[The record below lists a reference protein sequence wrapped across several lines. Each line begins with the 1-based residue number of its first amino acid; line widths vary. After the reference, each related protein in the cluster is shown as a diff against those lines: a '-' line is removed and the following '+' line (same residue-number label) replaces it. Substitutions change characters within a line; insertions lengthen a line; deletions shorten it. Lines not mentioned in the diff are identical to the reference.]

1 MPPAI
6 AAVAAGVA
14 AGFAA
19 SEVVVGIAVAIG
31 TVALQSSL
39 KPEMPGVE
47 ESVNES
53 QTLTTQPLQPH
64 RGVYG
69 ECVVS
74 GSIIG
79 YGKRKMGDKEA
90 HVVAVTLA
98 GHQIES
104 AELYEVNGKPKPSGT
119 TYTIM
124 RGDQTTANQTALQ
137 YCDGWTENHVGF
149 GRAYAVVTIPIDPEE
164 MPSGLQNI
172 TFKVKGKR
180 VYDPRKDTTVGGDGP
195 HRANDEAT
203 WEWSDNSI
211 LCAFDYQ
218 RFHGFRKLSLNK
230 FDLAHIMEQANICD
244 EMVSYTDSDGQQQTE
259 KRFTCNGSWTFDQSP
274 PKVLERIM
282 SSCGGKPYR
291 RGGKIYLQTASYHGM
306 AELTLT
312 ETDAAG
318 EINITPHRELKDRC
332 NLVRASLQD
341 PKKGYQPTDAP
352 VVTNSIY
359 VDRDGMELEDEL
371 QLNFT
376 NSATMAQRLMKYH
389 LERNRAGMR
398 IQFPCKAKGLL
409 AMAGKTVHVDL
420 PNEGIDKEFIVTD
433 WGFDADSKKVSL
445 VLEEESPALYSDS
458 LIPSEGNLT
467 PNTELP
473 DFTRPDAP
481 ESVSFVVDSVSTHR
495 QGYVTWSHPTPRAVT
510 EYRVLVRKDGDDI
523 VEYPVIARSGVQL
536 KQDINGLDAG
546 QYSIEVYARNRYD
559 RTSVP
564 ATISLTLNE
573 PSPPTSLGA
582 TAGNWEITLAPQLAG
597 IGLGTMFEFAYGT
610 PDNIIGRG
618 ASIVIPGLTPDTEHD
633 VYARTVNILGQSAM
647 RHETIRTT
655 KDTSQVDPII
665 DQYTSRLS
673 NVETDFQRFVDEDY
687 AELQQLV
694 NANAQ
699 EMQIRFGS
707 ELFAREESDAAIL
720 SGILQ
725 SAASRDE
732 MRRRVDYSMELIGAA
747 VDINYETGEITNR
760 AFSYTDERFVQA
772 QLRIDGVAGEVEAAV
787 ERISYA
793 EDQVETLNAELLLLP
808 GVIEQKATAIVADS
822 ISALEPAHAFNFFD
836 SAQGWSAVTGTVTPG
851 NNKISLTTGD
861 IENQTLSYNGSE
873 YPVVRLKVRRT
884 AGDGW
889 LGNIIVTFTDDSTQS
904 YQGIIEPVEQLDT
917 DVIRIVDFTAL
928 ESYHGNIKGL
938 RITLGQTTADEFDL
952 LSLSIDKPDAAL
964 QDLANIQAQVTEASS
979 QISALE
985 GQIQDRVTVTTYQEN
1000 AVTRSNVESVLNGLD
1015 SYASITATYQDIQNN
1030 GIVEKANDAALFL
1043 DGAEGTFTSFVSS
1056 LNEQLSEREGLVDQK
1071 FTSVEETLDAQ
1082 AGTITSQAFGIS
1094 TNREA
1099 AEDATIEELKNTL
1112 DYGLYRLGELDK
1124 DARFAM
1130 ALDQLQ
1136 IDVSDEGSLA
1146 KSIEQL
1152 NSFTQQAGEQ
1162 IEAQSTRLSQAETD
1176 INGYARAL
1184 QILSSRVG
1192 SSENFAQAQLYL
1204 NSQYNEQLQQ
1214 YEARAYVGV
1223 EQVQDGRAVITGIT
1237 IGGVTNAISVQ
1248 GDVYEFADTDGNPQL
1263 YYSTDD
1269 KTWLFG
1275 GSMVIGGTRVST
1287 PEDYQ
1292 RITDNNLI
1300 RPSAHWTPGTSGT
1313 QGPFTKNGTDDEN
1326 AVEYQTGPLGAV
1338 EAIWTTANGN
1348 DNGDGGWNIDVNIDP
1363 DKTYRNTVWMKQT
1376 GGNSQRLYLGCSQS
1390 NTKNL
1395 DGTSNGNPY
1404 HWSGNLPQLDKW
1416 YLVIG
1421 IIHPRSYTGNGS
1433 DLSGI
1438 YDPETGEKVTSITEF
1453 KNAGGDTQRQ
1463 RVYRYY
1469 VTNPNH
1475 KAQFARPRF
1484 EEVNGNEPTLG
1495 ALIGRIPQDG
1505 PQGPEGPQGP
1515 QGPQGV
1521 PGEPGEDGQV
1531 YYTWIRYADGASGQG
1546 ISNDPTG
1553 KLYMG
1558 LAYNKTSSTESNDP
1572 ADYTWTRFRGEDG
1585 TDGVQGPPGEDGQTT
1600 YTWIAYSDN
1609 ADGSGMYQVPNS
1621 NTKYIGIATNKTT
1634 ASESSN
1640 PSDYTWSR
1648 FRGEDGAQGPQ
1659 GPEGPA
1665 GNDGATGPGFFGARY
1680 DTINWNQGWS
1690 RFQALVG
1697 RNPIPGD
1704 IFVQTLTDGS
1714 DSSAR
1719 QRNATNSGWDQV
1731 ALLINGSMVA
1741 TGTIAGDKFIAGTEL
1756 NSPVIKSGR
1765 IELVGSNYM
1774 SIQTASAFGPNNLLE
1789 WKGPRNSYT
1798 YDETNK
1804 LVNFDGLTKA
1814 NALAYFSEDGDQ
1826 YFGGSITAGTLKNAM
1841 QNSSIGSPV
1850 DVVLGPFGSNGGII
1864 EIKNSIAISAFRD
1877 IPNGGQ
1883 PVGIGDPTAT
1893 LKLYRETSGGEV
1905 LVSSHT
1911 VQGSYRAYG
1920 GTIKYKEEWNLNGS
1934 FTFTDSLQ
1942 TAANRTYR
1950 LEVIHSVPTYDNTQR
1965 LSIISE
1971 EA

>member
-14 AGFAA
+14 AGVAA
-19 SEVVVGIAVAIG
+19 SSVVVGIAVAIG

-47 ESVNES
+47 ESVNEA

-69 ECVVS
+69 EGVVS

-90 HVVAVTLA
+90 HVVVVTLA

-124 RGDQTTANQTALQ
+124 RGDQTAANQTALQ

-244 EMVSYTDSDGQQQTE
+244 EMVSYTDSDGQQQSE

-312 ETDAAG
+312 DNDAAG
-318 EINITPHRELKDRC
+318 EIIITPHRELKDRC

-352 VVTNSIY
+352 VVKNEIY
-359 VDRDGMELEDEL
+359 IERDGMELEDEL

-433 WGFDADSKKVSL
+433 WGFDVGSKKVSL

-458 LIPSEGNLT
+458 LVPSEGNVT
-467 PNTELP
+467 PNTNLP

-481 ESVSFVVDSVSTHR
+481 ESISFVVDSVSTHR

-618 ASIVIPGLTPDTEHD
+618 ASIVIPGLTPDTEHN

-928 ESYHGNIKGL
+928 EIYHSNIKGL

-952 LSLSIDKPDAAL
+952 LSLSIGKPDAAL

-1099 AEDATIEELKNTL
+1099 AEDATIEELRNTL
-1112 DYGLYRLGELDK
+1112 DYGLYRLGDLDK

-1136 IDVSDEGSLA
+1136 IDVSDEG
-1146 KSIEQL
+1146 
-1152 NSFTQQAGEQ
+1152 
-1162 IEAQSTRLSQAETD
+1162 
-1176 INGYARAL
+1176 
-1184 QILSSRVG
+1184 
-1192 SSENFAQAQLYL
+1192 
-1204 NSQYNEQLQQ
+1204 
-1214 YEARAYVGV
+1214 
-1223 EQVQDGRAVITGIT
+1223 
-1237 IGGVTNAISVQ
+1237 
-1248 GDVYEFADTDGNPQL
+1248 
-1263 YYSTDD
+1263 
-1269 KTWLFG
+1269 
-1275 GSMVIGGTRVST
+1275 
-1287 PEDYQ
+1287 
-1292 RITDNNLI
+1292 
-1300 RPSAHWTPGTSGT
+1300 
-1313 QGPFTKNGTDDEN
+1313 
-1326 AVEYQTGPLGAV
+1326 
-1338 EAIWTTANGN
+1338 
-1348 DNGDGGWNIDVNIDP
+1348 
-1363 DKTYRNTVWMKQT
+1363 
-1376 GGNSQRLYLGCSQS
+1376 
-1390 NTKNL
+1390 
-1395 DGTSNGNPY
+1395 
-1404 HWSGNLPQLDKW
+1404 
-1416 YLVIG
+1416 
-1421 IIHPRSYTGNGS
+1421 
-1433 DLSGI
+1433 
-1438 YDPETGEKVTSITEF
+1438 
-1453 KNAGGDTQRQ
+1453 
-1463 RVYRYY
+1463 
-1469 VTNPNH
+1469 
-1475 KAQFARPRF
+1475 
-1484 EEVNGNEPTLG
+1484 
-1495 ALIGRIPQDG
+1495 
-1505 PQGPEGPQGP
+1505 
-1515 QGPQGV
+1515 
-1521 PGEPGEDGQV
+1521 
-1531 YYTWIRYADGASGQG
+1531 
-1546 ISNDPTG
+1546 
-1553 KLYMG
+1553 
-1558 LAYNKTSSTESNDP
+1558 
-1572 ADYTWTRFRGEDG
+1572 
-1585 TDGVQGPPGEDGQTT
+1585 
-1600 YTWIAYSDN
+1600 
-1609 ADGSGMYQVPNS
+1609 
-1621 NTKYIGIATNKTT
+1621 
-1634 ASESSN
+1634 
-1640 PSDYTWSR
+1640 
-1648 FRGEDGAQGPQ
+1648 
-1659 GPEGPA
+1659 
-1665 GNDGATGPGFFGARY
+1665 
-1680 DTINWNQGWS
+1680 
-1690 RFQALVG
+1690 
-1697 RNPIPGD
+1697 
-1704 IFVQTLTDGS
+1704 
-1714 DSSAR
+1714 
-1719 QRNATNSGWDQV
+1719 
-1731 ALLINGSMVA
+1731 
-1741 TGTIAGDKFIAGTEL
+1741 
-1756 NSPVIKSGR
+1756 
-1765 IELVGSNYM
+1765 
-1774 SIQTASAFGPNNLLE
+1774 
-1789 WKGPRNSYT
+1789 
-1798 YDETNK
+1798 
-1804 LVNFDGLTKA
+1804 
-1814 NALAYFSEDGDQ
+1814 
-1826 YFGGSITAGTLKNAM
+1826 
-1841 QNSSIGSPV
+1841 
-1850 DVVLGPFGSNGGII
+1850 
-1864 EIKNSIAISAFRD
+1864 
-1877 IPNGGQ
+1877 
-1883 PVGIGDPTAT
+1883 
-1893 LKLYRETSGGEV
+1893 
-1905 LVSSHT
+1905 
-1911 VQGSYRAYG
+1911 
-1920 GTIKYKEEWNLNGS
+1920 
-1934 FTFTDSLQ
+1934 
-1942 TAANRTYR
+1942 
-1950 LEVIHSVPTYDNTQR
+1950 
-1965 LSIISE
+1965 
-1971 EA
+1971 

>member
-1 MPPAI
+1 MPPVI
-6 AAVAAGVA
+6 VAVAAGVA
-14 AGFAA
+14 AGAA
-19 SEVVVGIAVAIG
+19 VAGTVAVATAWAIGIAVAAG
-31 TVALQSSL
+31 TIALQNSL
-39 KPEMPGVE
+39 QPEMPGVE

-64 RGVYG
+64 RGIYG
-69 ECVVS
+69 EGVVA

-79 YGKRKMGDKEA
+79 YGKRRMGDKEA
-90 HVVAVTLA
+90 HVVVVTLA

-104 AELYEVNGKPKPSGT
+104 AELYEVNGKSKPTGT
-119 TYTIM
+119 TAEIM
-124 RGDQTTANQTALQ
+124 RGDQTEANQTALQ

-149 GRAYAVVTIPIDPEE
+149 GRSYAVVTIPIDPEY

-180 VYDPRKDTTVGGDGP
+180 VYDPRKDTTAGGDGP
-195 HRANDEAT
+195 HRANDELT
-203 WEWSDNSI
+203 WEWSDNAI

-230 FDLAHIMEQANICD
+230 FDLAHMMDQANVCD
-244 EMVSYTDSDGQQQTE
+244 EMVSYTDSDGEQQSE

-274 PKVLERIM
+274 PKVLERVL
-282 SSCGGKPYR
+282 SSCGGKAYR
-291 RGGKIYLQTASYHGM
+291 RGGKIYLHTASYHGM

-312 ETDAAG
+312 DNDAVG
-318 EINITPHRELKDRC
+318 EVVITPHRELKDRC

-359 VDRDGMELEDEL
+359 VERDGMELENEL

-433 WGFDADSKKVSL
+433 WSFDAKSKKIEL
-445 VLEEESPALYSDS
+445 VLEEESPELYSDS
-458 LIPSEGNLT
+458 LVPSEGNLT
-467 PNTELP
+467 PNTNLP

-481 ESVSFVVDSVSTHR
+481 ESLNFVVDAVSTHR
-495 QGYVTWSHPTPRAVT
+495 QGYITWSHPTPRAVT

-523 VEYPVIARSGVQL
+523 VEYPVIARSGAQL

-546 QYSIEVYARNRYD
+546 QYSIEVYARNRYN

-564 ATISLTLNE
+564 ATISLTLNV

-582 TAGNWEITLAPQLAG
+582 TAGNWEITLAPTLAG
-597 IGLGTMFEFAYGT
+597 IGLGTLFEFAYGT
-610 PDNIIGRG
+610 TDNIIGRG
-618 ASIVIPGLTPDTEHD
+618 ASIVIPGLTPDTEHE
-633 VYARTVNILGQSAM
+633 VFARTVNVLGNSDWLSA
-647 RHETIRTT
+647 TVQTT

-673 NVETDFQRFVDEDY
+673 NVETDFQRFVEEDY
-687 AELQQLV
+687 ADLQQLV

-699 EMQIRFGS
+699 EMQVRFGS

-732 MRRRVDYSMELIGAA
+732 MRRRIDYSMELIDAA
-747 VDINYETGEITNR
+747 IEVNAETGEITSR
-760 AFSYTDERFVQA
+760 AFAYTDERFTQA
-772 QLRIDGVAGEVEAAV
+772 QQNIDGVAGQIETAV

-793 EDQVETLNAELLLLP
+793 EEQVEALNSEILLVP
-808 GVIEQKATAIVADS
+808 GLIEQKATAIVSNS
-822 ISALEPAHAFNFFD
+822 IAALEPAHAFNFFD

-851 NNKISLTTGD
+851 VNKILLTTGD
-861 IENQTLSYNGSE
+861 IENQALSYNGSE
-873 YPVVRLKVRRT
+873 FPVIRMKVRRT

-889 LGNIIVTFTDDSTQS
+889 LGNITATFTDDTTQT
-904 YQGIIEPVEQLDT
+904 YQGIIEPIDST
-917 DVIRIVDFTAL
+917 SSDVIRIVDFTAL

-938 RITLGQTTADEFDL
+938 RITLGQTTADEFEL
-952 LSLSIDKPDAAL
+952 TSLNIGKSDAAL
-964 QDLANIQAQVTEASS
+964 QDLTNIQAQVTEASS

-985 GQIQDRVTVTTYQEN
+985 GQIQDRVTVTTYEEN
-1000 AVTRSNVESVLNGLD
+1000 TVTRSNVESVLDGLD
-1015 SYASITATYQDIQNN
+1015 SYASIKAVYQSVDEN
-1030 GIVEKANDAALFL
+1030 GVINKANEAAIFL

-1056 LNEQLSEREGLVDQK
+1056 LNEELNERDNVIDQK
-1071 FTSVEETLDAQ
+1071 LTNLEQTFDPD
-1082 AGTITSQAFGIS
+1082 GTIRTQAFGIS
-1094 TNREA
+1094 MAREIA
-1099 AEDATIEELKNTL
+1099 DETAIEELKNTL
-1112 DYGLYRLGELDK
+1112 EGGLVRLNELDK
-1124 DARFAM
+1124 DARFAL
-1130 ALDQLQ
+1130 ALNQLQ
-1136 IDVSDEGSLA
+1136 IEVSEEGALA
-1146 KSIEQL
+1146 KSIDQL

-1162 IEAQSTRLSQAETD
+1162 IEAQSSRISQAETD
-1176 INGYARAL
+1176 IHGYARAL

-1192 SSENFAQAQLYL
+1192 SSENFAQAQISL
-1204 NSQYNEQLQQ
+1204 NSQYNEQMEAF
-1214 YEARAYVGV
+1214 EARAYIGV
-1223 EQVQDGRAVITGIT
+1223 EQVQDGRAVMTGVT

-1248 GDVYEFADTDGNPQL
+1248 GDVYEFANTDGVPQM

-1275 GSMVIGGTRVST
+1275 GNMVIGGTQVST
-1287 PEDYQ
+1287 PEDYR

-1300 RPSAHWTPGTSGT
+1300 RPSAHWTPGTNGS
-1313 QGPFTKNGTDDEN
+1313 QGPFSKNGSDDEN

-1416 YLVIG
+1416 YLAIG
-1421 IIHPRSYTGNGS
+1421 IIHPQGYTGNGS

-1453 KNAGGDTQRQ
+1453 KNAGSNTQRQ

-1475 KAQFARPRF
+1475 KAQFGRPRF

-1505 PQGPEGPQGP
+1505 EQGPEGPQGP
-1515 QGPQGV
+1515 QGPQG
-1521 PGEPGEDGQV
+1521 
-1531 YYTWIRYADGASGQG
+1531 
-1546 ISNDPTG
+1546 
-1553 KLYMG
+1553 
-1558 LAYNKTSSTESNDP
+1558 
-1572 ADYTWTRFRGEDG
+1572 
-1585 TDGVQGPPGEDGQTT
+1585 
-1600 YTWIAYSDN
+1600 
-1609 ADGSGMYQVPNS
+1609 
-1621 NTKYIGIATNKTT
+1621 
-1634 ASESSN
+1634 
-1640 PSDYTWSR
+1640 
-1648 FRGEDGAQGPQ
+1648 
-1659 GPEGPA
+1659 PEGQQ
-1665 GNDGATGPGFFGARY
+1665 GSDGATGPGFFGGRW
-1680 DTINWNQGWS
+1680 DTINWSQGYA
-1690 RFQALVG
+1690 RFQEVAG
-1697 RNPIPGD
+1697 RDPIAGD
-1704 IFVQTLTDGS
+1704 ILVQTLTDGS
-1714 DSSAR
+1714 DSDAR
-1719 QRNATNSGWDQV
+1719 QRRSDNSGWQSV

-1741 TGTIAGDKFIAGTEL
+1741 TGTIAGDRLVAGTEL
-1756 NSPVIKSGR
+1756 NSPIIKSGR
-1765 IELVGSNYM
+1765 LELVGSNYM
-1774 SIQTASAFGPNNLLE
+1774 SIQTATPFGPNNLLE

-1804 LVNFDGLTKA
+1804 LVKFDGLTKA
-1814 NALAYFSEDGDQ
+1814 NALQYFSDAGDS
-1826 YFGGSITAGTLKNAM
+1826 YFGGSITAGTLRSAVQSTQLGNT
-1841 QNSSIGSPV
+1841 
-1850 DVVLGPFGSNGGII
+1850 DVTVGPFGSNGGLI
-1864 EIKNSIAISAFRD
+1864 EIKCSVSASRSSGLVAGNC
-1877 IPNGGQ
+1877 PYPAPANPSG
-1883 PVGIGDPTAT
+1883 T
-1893 LKLYRETSGGEV
+1893 LRLYRETAGGDI
-1905 LVSSHT
+1905 LVATQNVS
-1911 VQGSYRAYG
+1911 GSYQCHDEG
-1920 GTIKYKEEWNLNGS
+1920 PEFIEVWQLSGS
-1934 FTFTDSLQ
+1934 FTYTDNLQ
-1942 TAANRTYR
+1942 TASNRTYR
-1950 LEVIHSVPTYDNTQR
+1950 LEVEHNTPLQPNGSQS
-1965 LSIISE
+1965 LSLITE

>member
-19 SEVVVGIAVAIG
+19 SSVVVGIAVAIG

-64 RGVYG
+64 RGIYG
-69 ECVVS
+69 EGVVS

-90 HVVAVTLA
+90 HVVVVTLA

-124 RGDQTTANQTALQ
+124 RGDQTAANQTALQ

-180 VYDPRKDTTVGGDGP
+180 VYDPRKDTTAGGDGP
-195 HRANDEAT
+195 HRANDELT
-203 WEWSDNSI
+203 WEWSDNAI

-230 FDLAHIMEQANICD
+230 FDLAHIMEQANVCD
-244 EMVSYTDSDGQQQTE
+244 EMVSYTDNDGEQQSE

-274 PKVLERIM
+274 PKVLERVL
-282 SSCGGKPYR
+282 SSCGGKAYR
-291 RGGKIYLQTASYHGM
+291 RGGKIYLHTASYHGM

-312 ETDAAG
+312 DSDAAG
-318 EINITPHRELKDRC
+318 EVVITPHRELKDRC

-359 VDRDGMELEDEL
+359 VERDGMELENEL

-376 NSATMAQRLMKYH
+376 NSSTMAQRLMKYH

-433 WGFDADSKKVSL
+433 WSFDVKSKKIEL
-445 VLEEESPALYSDS
+445 VLEEESPELYSDS
-458 LIPSEGNLT
+458 LVPSEGDLT
-467 PNTELP
+467 PNTNLP

-481 ESVSFVVDSVSTHR
+481 ESLSFIVDSVSTHR

-523 VEYPVIARSGVQL
+523 VEYPVIARSGAQL
-536 KQDINGLDAG
+536 RQDINGLDAG

-573 PSPPTSLGA
+573 PSPPTSLGV
-582 TAGNWEITLAPQLAG
+582 TAGNWEITLAPQLNG
-597 IGLGTMFEFAYGT
+597 IGLGTMFEFAYET
-610 PDNIIGRG
+610 TDNIIGRG
-618 ASIVIPGLTPDTEHD
+618 SSIVIPGLLPDTEHE
-633 VYARTVNILGQSAM
+633 VFARTVNVLGNSDWLSA
-647 RHETIRTT
+647 TVQTT

-673 NVETDFQRFVDEDY
+673 SVETDFQRFVKEDY
-687 AELQQLV
+687 ADLQQLV

-699 EMQIRFGS
+699 EMQVRFGS

-793 EDQVETLNAELLLLP
+793 EDQVETLNTELLLLP

-822 ISALEPAHAFNFFD
+822 IAALEPAHAFNFFD

-851 NNKISLTTGD
+851 SNKITLTTGD
-861 IENQTLSYNGSE
+861 IENQSLGYNGSE

-938 RITLGQTTADEFDL
+938 RITLGQTAADEFDL
-952 LSLSIDKPDAAL
+952 LSLSIGKPDAAL

-1056 LNEQLSEREGLVDQK
+1056 LNEQLSDREGLVDQK

-1099 AEDATIEELKNTL
+1099 AEDATIEELRNTL
-1112 DYGLYRLGELDK
+1112 DYGLYRLGELDR
-1124 DARFAM
+1124 DARFAL

-1136 IDVSDEGSLA
+1136 IDVSDEGALA

-1162 IEAQSTRLSQAETD
+1162 IEAQATRLSQAETD

-1192 SSENFAQAQLYL
+1192 SSENFALAQISL
-1204 NSQYNEQLQQ
+1204 NSQYNEQLEQF
-1214 YEARAYVGV
+1214 EARAYVGV
-1223 EQVQDGRAVITGIT
+1223 EQVQDGRAVMTGIT

-1263 YYSTDD
+1263 YYDTDI
-1269 KTWLFG
+1269 KTWLFAG
-1275 GSMVIGGTRVST
+1275 NMVIGGTQVST

-1300 RPSAHWTPGTSGT
+1300 RPAAHWAPGTSGS
-1313 QGPFTKNGTDDEN
+1313 QGPFNQNGSTDEN
-1326 AVEYQTGPLGAV
+1326 AIEYQVGPLGAV
-1338 EAIWTTANGN
+1338 EAVWATANGN
-1348 DNGDGGWNIDVNIDP
+1348 DNGDGGWNIDVNINP
-1363 DKTYRNTVWMKQT
+1363 DKTYRSTVWMKQT

-1416 YLVIG
+1416 YLAIG
-1421 IIHPRSYTGNGS
+1421 IIHPQSYTGS
-1433 DLSGI
+1433 DSGLSGI

-1453 KNAGGDTQRQ
+1453 KNAGGNSQRQ

-1505 PQGPEGPQGP
+1505 AQGPEGPQGP
-1515 QGPQGV
+1515 QGPKGS
-1521 PGEPGEDGQV
+1521 
-1531 YYTWIRYADGASGQG
+1531 DGAS
-1546 ISNDPTG
+1546 
-1553 KLYMG
+1553 
-1558 LAYNKTSSTESNDP
+1558 
-1572 ADYTWTRFRGEDG
+1572 
-1585 TDGVQGPPGEDGQTT
+1585 
-1600 YTWIAYSDN
+1600 
-1609 ADGSGMYQVPNS
+1609 
-1621 NTKYIGIATNKTT
+1621 
-1634 ASESSN
+1634 
-1640 PSDYTWSR
+1640 
-1648 FRGEDGAQGPQ
+1648 
-1659 GPEGPA
+1659 
-1665 GNDGATGPGFFGARY
+1665 GPGFFGGRW
-1680 DTINWNQGWS
+1680 DTINWSQGYA
-1690 RFQALVG
+1690 RFQEIAG
-1697 RNPIPGD
+1697 RAPIAGD
-1704 IFVQTLTDGS
+1704 ILVQTLTDGS
-1714 DSSAR
+1714 DSDAR
-1719 QRNATNSGWDQV
+1719 QRNASNSGWDQV

-1741 TGTIAGDKFIAGTEL
+1741 TGTIAGDRLIAGTEL
-1756 NSPVIKSGR
+1756 NSPIIKSGR
-1765 IELVGSNYM
+1765 LELVGSSYM
-1774 SIQTASAFGPNNLLE
+1774 SIQTATPFGPNNLLE

-1804 LVNFDGLTKA
+1804 LVKFDGLTKA
-1814 NALAYFSEDGDQ
+1814 NALQYFSDAGDS
-1826 YFGGSITAGTLKNAM
+1826 YFGGSITAGTLRNAV
-1841 QNSSIGSPV
+1841 QSTQLGNT
-1850 DVVLGPFGSNGGII
+1850 DVTVGPFGSNGGLI
-1864 EIKNSIAISAFRD
+1864 EIKCSVNASRSS
-1877 IPNGGQ
+1877 GLV
-1883 PVGIGDPTAT
+1883 VGNCPYPAPANPSGT
-1893 LKLYRETSGGEV
+1893 LRLYRETAGGDI
-1905 LVSSHT
+1905 LVATQNVS
-1911 VQGSYRAYG
+1911 GSYQCSDEG
-1920 GTIKYKEEWNLNGS
+1920 PEFFEVWQLSGS
-1934 FTFTDSLQ
+1934 FTYTDNLQ
-1942 TAANRTYR
+1942 TASNRTYR
-1950 LEVIHSVPTYDNTQR
+1950 LEVQHNTPLQPNGSQS
-1965 LSIISE
+1965 LSLITE

>member
-19 SEVVVGIAVAIG
+19 SSVVVGIAVAIG

-47 ESVNES
+47 ESVNEA

-69 ECVVS
+69 EGVVS

-312 ETDAAG
+312 DNDATG
-318 EINITPHRELKDRC
+318 EIIITPHRELKDRC

-352 VVTNSIY
+352 VVKNEIY
-359 VDRDGMELEDEL
+359 IERDGMELEDEL

-433 WGFDADSKKVSL
+433 WGFDVGSKKVSL

-458 LIPSEGNLT
+458 LVPSEGNLT
-467 PNTELP
+467 PNTNLP

-523 VEYPVIARSGVQL
+523 VEYPVIARSSVQL

-582 TAGNWEITLAPQLAG
+582 TAGNWEITLAPTLAG

-665 DQYTSRLS
+665 ETYTNRLDEVDS
-673 NVETDFQRFVDEDY
+673 NFQSFVENEFTD
-687 AELQQLV
+687 LQQLV
-694 NANAQ
+694 NDNAQ
-699 EMQIRFGS
+699 EINVRFS
-707 ELFAREESDAAIL
+707 NELFERERNDATVLRSIIDA
-720 SGILQ
+720 
-725 SAASRDE
+725 AASRNE
-732 MRRRVDYSMELIGAA
+732 LRRRIERGEELIGAVLD
-747 VDINYETGEITNR
+747 VDPVTGTITNR
-760 AFSYTDERFVQA
+760 AFEYTDNRFSEA
-772 QLRIDGVAGEVEAAV
+772 QLRLDGVAGEINATV
-787 ERISYA
+787 ERLTFNEQRVTQLGA
-793 EDQVETLNAELLLLP
+793 EINLLP
-808 GVIEQKATAIVADS
+808 GVIDQRATAIVADS
-822 ISALEPAHAFNFFD
+822 IAALEPAHAFNFFD
-836 SAQGWSAVTGTVTPG
+836 SAQGWTAVTGTITPG
-851 NNKISLTTGD
+851 VNRVLLEIGD
-861 IENQTLSYNGSE
+861 ITNSELAYSGQE
-873 YPVVRLKVRRT
+873 YPVIRMSVRRT
-884 AGDGW
+884 AGENW
-889 LGNIIVTFTDDSTQS
+889 LGNIVVTFTDDSTES
-904 YQGIIEPVEQLDT
+904 YPGIIEPIEVLDT

-928 ESYHGNIKGL
+928 NSYHGDIKAL
-938 RITLGQTTADEFDL
+938 RITLGQDNTDTFEL
-952 LSLSIDKPDAAL
+952 KSLSIGKPDAAL
-964 QDLANIQAQVTEASS
+964 QDLTNIQAQVVTASS
-979 QISALE
+979 RIDALSGEVADKVDVETWTQE
-985 GQIQDRVTVTTYQEN
+985 G
-1000 AVTRSNVESVLNGLD
+1000 VTRTNVESVLNGIEA
-1015 SYASITATYQDIQNN
+1015 YATMKVTYQAIDEN
-1030 GIVEKANDAALFL
+1030 GLIEKANDAALFI
-1043 DGAEGTFTSFVSS
+1043 DGYEGTFTSYVASLDQR
-1056 LNEQLSEREGLVDQK
+1056 LNEDGEAISQQFTTVENKLDAQDGRIRSQALSTSSTREGLDSNILEDLQSAVDFGLYRFNQ
-1071 FTSVEETLDAQ
+1071 LDKDVRFSLA
-1082 AGTITSQAFGIS
+1082 
-1094 TNREA
+1094 
-1099 AEDATIEELKNTL
+1099 IEELQAIT
-1112 DYGLYRLGELDK
+1112 GP
-1124 DARFAM
+1124 
-1130 ALDQLQ
+1130 
-1136 IDVSDEGSLA
+1136 SGSLA
-1146 KSIEQL
+1146 RSIQNLE
-1152 NSFTQQAGEQ
+1152 SITQQDGKA
-1162 IEAQSTRLSQAETD
+1162 IEAQAQRLALAETTID
-1176 INGYARAL
+1176 GNARAL
-1184 QILSSRVG
+1184 QVLGARVG
-1192 SSENFAQAQLYL
+1192 DQEEFARAQLEL
-1204 NSQYNEQLQQ
+1204 NASYNETLEA
-1214 YEARAYVGV
+1214 YEAYAFLGV
-1223 EQVQDGRAVITGIT
+1223 EQVQNGRAVLT
-1237 IGGVTNAISVQ
+1237 GVTFGGSQNAISFR
-1248 GDVYEFADTDGNPQL
+1248 GDVFQWEDTQGNMLLHYDTDEGVAYL
-1263 YYSTDD
+1263 RARLVLGDGFTVTTEDD
-1269 KTWLFG
+1269 
-1275 GSMVIGGTRVST
+1275 
-1287 PEDYQ
+1287 
-1292 RITDNNLI
+1292 I
-1300 RPSAHWTPGTSGT
+1300 RGLDGE
-1313 QGPFTKNGTDDEN
+1313 QGP
-1326 AVEYQTGPLGAV
+1326 P
-1338 EAIWTTANGN
+1338 
-1348 DNGDGGWNIDVNIDP
+1348 
-1363 DKTYRNTVWMKQT
+1363 
-1376 GGNSQRLYLGCSQS
+1376 
-1390 NTKNL
+1390 
-1395 DGTSNGNPY
+1395 
-1404 HWSGNLPQLDKW
+1404 
-1416 YLVIG
+1416 
-1421 IIHPRSYTGNGS
+1421 
-1433 DLSGI
+1433 
-1438 YDPETGEKVTSITEF
+1438 
-1453 KNAGGDTQRQ
+1453 
-1463 RVYRYY
+1463 
-1469 VTNPNH
+1469 
-1475 KAQFARPRF
+1475 
-1484 EEVNGNEPTLG
+1484 
-1495 ALIGRIPQDG
+1495 G
-1505 PQGPEGPQGP
+1505 PQGPEGPV
-1515 QGPQGV
+1515 GPQGV
-1521 PGEPGEDGQV
+1521 PGEPGADGQV
-1531 YYTWIRYADGASGQG
+1531 YYTWIRYADDINGNG
-1546 ISNDPTG
+1546 ISNQPDG
-1553 KLYMG
+1553 KFYMG
-1558 LAYNKTSSTESNDP
+1558 LAYNKTSPTESNDP
-1572 ADYTWTRFRGEDG
+1572 SDYTWSRFRGEDG

-1600 YTWIAYSDN
+1600 YTWIAYSDS

-1634 ASESSN
+1634 ATESN
-1640 PSDYTWSR
+1640 DPSDYTWSR

-1659 GPEGPA
+1659 GPQGPA

-1680 DTINWNQGWS
+1680 DTINWSQGYS
-1690 RFQALVG
+1690 RFHALTG

-1719 QRNATNSGWDQV
+1719 QRNPENNGWDQV
-1731 ALLINGSMVA
+1731 ALQINGSMVA
-1741 TGTIAGDKFIAGTEL
+1741 TGTIAGDRFIAGTEL

-1765 IELVGSNYM
+1765 VELVGSNYM
-1774 SIQTASAFGPNNLLE
+1774 SIQTATPFGPNNLLE

-1804 LVNFDGLTKA
+1804 LVKFDGLTKA
-1814 NALAYFSEDGDQ
+1814 NALQYFSDAGDS
-1826 YFGGSITAGTLKNAM
+1826 YFGGSITAGTLKNAV
-1841 QNSSIGSPV
+1841 QSTQLGNT
-1850 DVVLGPFGSNGGII
+1850 DVTVGPFGSNGGLI
-1864 EIKNSIAISAFRD
+1864 EIKCSISAARSTGLVSGNC
-1877 IPNGGQ
+1877 PY
-1883 PVGIGDPTAT
+1883 PAPSAPTGT
-1893 LKLYRETSGGEV
+1893 MRLYRETAGGEI
-1905 LVSSHT
+1905 LVATQNVS
-1911 VQGSYRAYG
+1911 GSYNCLDEG
-1920 GTIKYKEEWNLNGS
+1920 PEHIENWQLSGS
-1934 FTFTDSLQ
+1934 FTYTDNLQ
-1942 TAANRTYR
+1942 TASNRTYR
-1950 LEVIHSVPTYDNTQR
+1950 LEVEHNLPIYPNGSQS
-1965 LSIISE
+1965 LSLITE

>member
-19 SEVVVGIAVAIG
+19 SSVVVGIAVAIG

-69 ECVVS
+69 EGVVS

-137 YCDGWTENHVGF
+137 YCDGWTENHIGF
-149 GRAYAVVTIPIDPEE
+149 GRAYAVITIPIDPEE

-203 WEWSDNSI
+203 WEWSDNAI

-230 FDLAHIMEQANICD
+230 FDLSHIMEQANICD
-244 EMVSYTDSDGQQQTE
+244 EMVSYTDSDGQQQSE

-282 SSCGGKPYR
+282 SACGGKPYR

-467 PNTELP
+467 PNTNLP

-481 ESVSFVVDSVSTHR
+481 ESVAFEIDSVSTHR

-546 QYSIEVYARNRYD
+546 QYSIEVYARNRYE

-564 ATISLTLNE
+564 ATISLTLSE

-582 TAGNWEITLAPQLAG
+582 TAGNWEITLAPTLAG

-618 ASIVIPGLTPDTEHD
+618 ASIVIPGLTPDTEHNI
-633 VYARTVNILGQSAM
+633 YARTVNILGRSAI

-665 DQYTSRLS
+665 ETYTNRLDT
-673 NVETDFQRFVDEDY
+673 VETDFQRFVDEDY

-699 EMQIRFGS
+699 EMQVRFGS

-732 MRRRVDYSMELIGAA
+732 MRRRVDYSLELIGAA

-760 AFSYTDERFVQA
+760 AFSYTDERFTQA
-772 QLRIDGVAGEVEAAV
+772 QLRLDGVAGEVEAAV

-793 EDQVETLNAELLLLP
+793 EGQVETLNAELLLLP

-836 SAQGWSAVTGTVTPG
+836 SAQGWSAVTGIVTPG
-851 NNKISLTTGD
+851 NNKISLTIGD
-861 IENQTLSYNGSE
+861 IENQALDYNGSE

-889 LGNIIVTFTDDSTQS
+889 LGNIIVTFTDNTTQS

-928 ESYHGNIKGL
+928 ENYHGNIKGL

-952 LSLSIDKPDAAL
+952 LSLSIGKPDAAL
-964 QDLANIQAQVTEASS
+964 QDLANIQAQVTEAGSR
-979 QISALE
+979 ISAIE
-985 GQIQDRVTVTTYQEN
+985 GELTEFVTVTTYEQG
-1000 AVTRSNVESVLNGLD
+1000 AVTRSNVQSVLDGLD
-1015 SYASITATYQDIQNN
+1015 SYASITATYQSITNEN
-1030 GIVEKANDAALFL
+1030 IVEKANDAALFL

-1056 LNEQLSEREGLVDQK
+1056 LNEQLSDREGLVDQK

-1099 AEDATIEELKNTL
+1099 TEDATIEELRNTL

-1130 ALDQLQ
+1130 ALEQLQ

-1162 IEAQSTRLSQAETD
+1162 IEAQSTRLSLAETD
-1176 INGYARAL
+1176 INGFARAL
-1184 QILSSRVG
+1184 QIMSSRVG
-1192 SSENFAQAQLYL
+1192 SSENFAQAQISL
-1204 NSQYNEQLQQ
+1204 NSQYNEQLEQF
-1214 YEARAYVGV
+1214 EARAYVGV
-1223 EQVQDGRAVITGIT
+1223 EQVQNGRAVMTGIT
-1237 IGGVTNAISVQ
+1237 IGGVTNAISIQ

-1263 YYSTDD
+1263 YYDTDD
-1269 KTWLFG
+1269 KTWLYAG
-1275 GSMVIGGTRVST
+1275 NMVIGGTRVST

-1300 RPSAHWTPGTSGT
+1300 RSAAYWTPGTSGS
-1313 QGPFTKNGTDDEN
+1313 QGPFNQNGSTDEN

-1338 EAIWTTANGN
+1338 EAVWTTANGN
-1348 DNGDGGWNIDVNIDP
+1348 DNGDGGWNVDVAIDP

-1421 IIHPRSYTGNGS
+1421 IIHPQGYTGNGS

-1505 PQGPEGPQGP
+1505 AQGP

-1531 YYTWIRYADGASGQG
+1531 YYTWIRYADGPNGEG
-1546 ISNDPTG
+1546 ISNDPSG
-1553 KLYMG
+1553 KTYMG
-1558 LAYNKTSSTESNDP
+1558 LAYNKTSPTESNS
-1572 ADYTWTRFRGEDG
+1572 ASDYDWTRFRGEDG
-1585 TDGVQGPPGEDGQTT
+1585 TDGVPGPPGEDGQTT

-1609 ADGSGMYQVPNS
+1609 ANGSGMYQTPNS

-1634 ASESSN
+1634 ASESSD

-1659 GPEGPA
+1659 GPQGPA
-1665 GNDGATGPGFFGARY
+1665 GSDGATGPGFFGGRY
-1680 DTINWNQGWS
+1680 DTINWSQGYS

-1714 DSSAR
+1714 DSDAR
-1719 QRNATNSGWDQV
+1719 QRNPANNGWDQV

-1741 TGTIAGDKFIAGTEL
+1741 TGTIAGDKLIAGTEL

-1804 LVNFDGLTKA
+1804 LVKFDGLTKA

-1826 YFGGSITAGTLKNAM
+1826 YFGGSITAGTLKNAV
-1841 QNSSIGSPV
+1841 QTTRLGSA
-1850 DVVLGPFGSNGGII
+1850 DVTVGPFGSNGGII
-1864 EIKNSIAISAFRD
+1864 EIKCSISAARNTFESGNCPSPKP
-1877 IPNGGQ
+1877 PNPSG
-1883 PVGIGDPTAT
+1883 T
-1893 LKLYRETSGGEV
+1893 LKLYRETAGGDI
-1905 LVSSHT
+1905 LVAT
-1911 VQGSYRAYG
+1911 QNVNGSYVCMDEG
-1920 GTIKYKEEWNLNGS
+1920 PEHFEQWQLSGS
-1934 FTFTDSLQ
+1934 FTYTDNLQ
-1942 TAANRTYR
+1942 TTSSRTYR
-1950 LEVIHSVPTYDNTQR
+1950 LEVTHSLPILPNGTQS
-1965 LSIISE
+1965 LSLITE